1 MEKEF
6 NYGVKVKLIKPF
18 SVIRETLER
27 LGIVNHRKKELYPSC
42 YILHKKEQYYII
54 HFKNLLKLDGKK
66 VDNFDS
72 ADENR
77 EKSIALLLEK
87 WGLIEILE
95 KEKVQNLEPQ
105 FIYILPFDLRGE
117 YQVVQKYQIGGKSKK
132 VY

>member
-6 NYGVKVKLIKPF
+6 NYGIKVKPIKPF

-66 VDNFDS
+66 VDNFDA

-87 WGLIEILE
+87 WGLVEILD
-95 KEKVQNLEPQ
+95 KTKVQNFEPQ

-117 YQVVQKYQIGGKSKK
+117 YQVVQKYQIGGKGKK